1 MTHPPNRPRGRPP
14 GSELPGYR
22 VGNTRPRPAQDRPPI
37 SIPARPLPRTPCRAG
52 SKVGPEALG
61 DCNAGARAVTA
72 LLGMTK
78 YDPHMAVER
87 LTVSIESEL
96 ASAVREAAN
105 ADELNVSAW
114 LADAAR
120 RQLANRGLRD
130 VVAAWEREHGA
141 FSDEELASARALI
154 DG

>member
-1 MTHPPNRPRGRPP
+1 
-14 GSELPGYR
+14 
-22 VGNTRPRPAQDRPPI
+22 
-37 SIPARPLPRTPCRAG
+37 
-52 SKVGPEALG
+52 
-61 DCNAGARAVTA
+61 
-72 LLGMTK
+72 MTK
-78 YDPHMAVER
+78 YDECMTVER

-105 ADELNVSAW
+105 ADEQNVSAW

-130 VVAAWEREHGA
+130 VVAAWEREHGD
-141 FSDEELASARALI
+141 FSDEELAAARALT

>member
-1 MTHPPNRPRGRPP
+1 MTQH
-14 GSELPGYR
+14 
-22 VGNTRPRPAQDRPPI
+22 
-37 SIPARPLPRTPCRAG
+37 
-52 SKVGPEALG
+52 
-61 DCNAGARAVTA
+61 
-72 LLGMTK
+72 GMTK
-78 YDPHMAVER
+78 YDLHMTVER

-96 ASAVREAAN
+96 AIAVREAAE
-105 ADELNVSAW
+105 ADEQNVSAW

-141 FSDEELASARALI
+141 FSHEELAAARALV

>member
-1 MTHPPNRPRGRPP
+1 M
-14 GSELPGYR
+14 
-22 VGNTRPRPAQDRPPI
+22 
-37 SIPARPLPRTPCRAG
+37 
-52 SKVGPEALG
+52 
-61 DCNAGARAVTA
+61 TA